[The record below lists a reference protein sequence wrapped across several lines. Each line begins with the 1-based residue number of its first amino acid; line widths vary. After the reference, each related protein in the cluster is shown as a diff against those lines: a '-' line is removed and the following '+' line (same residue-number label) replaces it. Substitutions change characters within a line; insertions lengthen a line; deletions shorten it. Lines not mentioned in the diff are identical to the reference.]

1 MISTNDLKEGQE
13 VIIDIK
19 GEPVWVAELSKDT
32 RPGTLVSCSGEG
44 KIEFTNTR
52 DHKFYVGYTLE
63 GGKAGDKVKYVGKT
77 GVLGQSLDA
86 GVEGKLNNGEEI
98 KRKDEGCFYRK
109 ASWLYYRNNID
120 KSDDIYGYK

>member
-1 MISTNDLKEGQE
+1 MLKGAGNDDELDNNKIYLKLSDHDVIPDMISTNDLKEGQE

-63 GGKAGDKVKYVGKT
+63 GGKAGDKVKYVRKT

-86 GVEGKLNNGEEI
+86 GVEGKLDNGEEI
-98 KRKDEGCFYRK
+98 
-109 ASWLYYRNNID
+109 
-120 KSDDIYGYK
+120 